1 MELLNRLLI
10 LILTILKVVID
21 FFVFLGKF
29 LWEAAKS
36 LFSFIFSFIGESFLN
51 IDKLGNVEP
60 ISLKGHE
67 LILLPIVFI
76 LVLLWLTWCYSIYK
90 KNRINRN

>member
-1 MELLNRLLI
+1 MELLNQLLI
-10 LILTILKVVID
+10 LILIILKVVID

-36 LFSFIFSFIGESFLN
+36 LFSFIEESFSN
-51 IDKLGNVEP
+51 IELGNVEL
-60 ISLKGHE
+60 SLKGHE

-90 KNRINRN
+90 KNRTNRNI

>member
-1 MELLNRLLI
+1 MELLNRL
-10 LILTILKVVID
+10 LTILKVVID

-36 LFSFIFSFIGESFLN
+36 LFSFIEESFSN
-51 IDKLGNVEP
+51 IELENVEL
-60 ISLKGHE
+60 LKGHE

>member
-29 LWEAAKS
+29 LWEATKS
-36 LFSFIFSFIGESFLN
+36 LFSFIGVSFSN
-51 IDKLGNVEP
+51 IELGNVEP
-60 ISLKGHE
+60 SLKGHE

-90 KNRINRN
+90 KNRTNRNI

>member
-36 LFSFIFSFIGESFLN
+36 LFSFIFSFIGESFSN
-51 IDKLGNVEP
+51 IENVEP

>member
-36 LFSFIFSFIGESFLN
+36 LFSFIGESFLN
-51 IDKLGNVEP
+51 INKLGNVEP
-60 ISLKGHE
+60 VSLKGHE

>member
-1 MELLNRLLI
+1 MELLNRL
-10 LILTILKVVID
+10 LTILKVVID

-36 LFSFIFSFIGESFLN
+36 LFSFIEESFN
-51 IDKLGNVEP
+51 IELENVEL
-60 ISLKGHE
+60 LKGHE

-76 LVLLWLTWCYSIYK
+76 LVLLWLTWCYNIYK
-90 KNRINRN
+90 KNRNI

>member
-1 MELLNRLLI
+1 MELLNRL
-10 LILTILKVVID
+10 LTILKVVID

-36 LFSFIFSFIGESFLN
+36 LFSFIEESFN
-51 IDKLGNVEP
+51 IELENVEL
-60 ISLKGHE
+60 LKGHE

-76 LVLLWLTWCYSIYK
+76 LVLLWLTWCYNIYK
-90 KNRINRN
+90 KNRTNRNI